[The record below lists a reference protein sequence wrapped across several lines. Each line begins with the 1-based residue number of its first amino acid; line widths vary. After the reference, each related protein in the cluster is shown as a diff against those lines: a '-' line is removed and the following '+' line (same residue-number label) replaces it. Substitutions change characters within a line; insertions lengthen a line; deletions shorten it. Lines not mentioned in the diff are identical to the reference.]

1 LFHPGNRTHSR
12 QAKRINSYNLADYVF
27 CGFFR
32 INLYIE
38 GGILSEL
45 SSKLSDN
52 FRRIF
57 NDEMLKLKAK
67 SVGFLKRDSKF
78 SPIAF
83 LDTLLYI
90 ASQTE
95 ICSLVQAS
103 TRVQDYN
110 GVSISKQGVDSRFN
124 EKSVEFVKG
133 VFKECLENEFNKVIA
148 PSFFSAFSRVLIK
161 DATRFIIPDKLAE
174 HFKGAGSRN
183 GKCKAAVGI
192 QYEYDIK
199 NGKTTDLEVTD
210 ATRCDLTDAKETRF
224 DVRPGDLIIR
234 DLGYFSLS
242 ILAEFDRKN
251 AFFLS
256 RLNVKC
262 NVFEDEK
269 GPPISFKEIYK
280 YMSKNKIPLLEEFVF
295 TGVKEKLPVRM
306 VVQLVSDDVYEKRI
320 RKIEKQ
326 NKTDGYNTSD
336 DYKARCRLNI
346 FITNVDTKD
355 LAKEDVYA
363 AYKIRWQIELMFK
376 HWKSTCKIHNF
387 QPMKYERFTCLLY
400 AKLIL
405 IVLNLQLIRN
415 FQSYYFTEHKKLLS
429 EDKCF
434 KTLTKGFERLLR
446 IIKKESTESVNELL
460 KIAEL
465 FSREHW
471 KEKRI
476 DRVNYLEIISLFTCI
491 SDN

>member
-1 LFHPGNRTHSR
+1 M
-12 QAKRINSYNLADYVF
+12 
-27 CGFFR
+27 
-32 INLYIE
+32 YIE

-57 NDEMLKLKAK
+57 NDEFLKSMAK

-83 LDTLLYI
+83 LDTLLYS

-95 ICSLVQAS
+95 ICSLGEAS

-124 EKSVEFVKG
+124 EKSVEFVKS
-133 VFKECLENEFNKVIA
+133 VFKECLENEYNKIIA
-148 PSFFSAFSRVLIK
+148 PNFFSAFSRVLIK

-174 HFKGAGSRN
+174 HFRGSGSSN
-183 GKCKAAVGI
+183 GKCKAGVSI
-192 QYEYDIK
+192 QYEYDVK
-199 NGKTTDLEVTD
+199 NGKTTDLEVTA

-224 DVRPGDLIIR
+224 DVRPGDLVIR

-242 ILAEFDRKN
+242 ILAGFNRLR

-269 GPPISFKEIYK
+269 GFPISFKETYK
-280 YMSKNKIPLLEEFVF
+280 YMSKNKIPLLEKNVF
-295 TGVKEKLPVRM
+295 AGVKEKLPVRM
-306 VVQLVSDDVYEKRI
+306 IVQLVSDDVYEKRI

-326 NKTDGYNTSD
+326 NKTDGYKTSD

-346 FITNVDTKD
+346 FITNVDTKY

-387 QPMKYERFTCLLY
+387 QPMKYERFACLLY

-476 DRVNYLEIISLFTCI
+476 DRVNYFEIIGLFTCI
-491 SDN
+491 SDD

>member
-1 LFHPGNRTHSR
+1 M
-12 QAKRINSYNLADYVF
+12 
-27 CGFFR
+27 
-32 INLYIE
+32 YIE

-45 SSKLSDN
+45 SIKLSDN

-57 NDEMLKLKAK
+57 NDDLLKLKAK
-67 SVGFLKRDSKF
+67 SVGFLKRTSKF

-83 LDTLLYI
+83 LDTLLYS

-95 ICSLVQAS
+95 ICSLGQAS

-124 EKSVEFVKG
+124 EKSVEFVKS
-133 VFKECLENEFNKVIA
+133 VFKECLENQVNTVIA
-148 PSFFSAFSRVLIK
+148 PNFFSAFSRVLIK
-161 DATRFIIPDKLAE
+161 DATRFVIPDKLAE
-174 HFKGAGSRN
+174 HFRGSGSHN
-183 GKCKAAVGI
+183 GKCKAAVAI
-192 QYEYDIK
+192 QYELDIK
-199 NGKTTDLEVTD
+199 NGKSTDLEVTD
-210 ATRCDLTDAKETRF
+210 SIRCDLTDAKETRF
-224 DVRPGDLIIR
+224 DVRPNDLIIR

-242 ILAEFDRKN
+242 VLAYFNKLG

-262 NVFEDEK
+262 HVFEDEK
-269 GPPISFKEIYK
+269 GSPISFKETYK
-280 YMSKNKIPLLEEFVF
+280 YMSKNKIPLLEINVF
-295 TGVKEKLPVRM
+295 AGMKEKLPVRM
-306 VVQLVSDDVYEKRI
+306 VVQLVSNDVYEKRI

-326 NKTDGYNTSD
+326 NKADGYKTSD

-346 FITNVDTKD
+346 FITNVDPKD
-355 LAKEDVYA
+355 LAKEDVYP

-387 QPMKYERFTCLLY
+387 QPMKYERFTCLLF

-446 IIKKESTESVNELL
+446 IIKNESTESVNELL
-460 KIAEL
+460 KIAEM

-476 DRVNYLEIISLFTCI
+476 DRVNYFEIISLFTCI
-491 SDN
+491 SDK

>member
-1 LFHPGNRTHSR
+1 M
-12 QAKRINSYNLADYVF
+12 
-27 CGFFR
+27 
-32 INLYIE
+32 YIE

-52 FRRIF
+52 FRCLF
-57 NDEMLKLKAK
+57 SDELLKLKAK

-83 LDTLLYI
+83 LDSLLYS

-95 ICSLVQAS
+95 TCSLGQVS
-103 TRVQDYN
+103 IRVQDYN

-124 EKSVEFVKG
+124 EKSVDFMKS
-133 VFKECLENEFNKVIA
+133 VFEECLANEFHKVIA
-148 PSFFSAFSRVLIK
+148 PDFFNPFNRVLVK

-174 HFKGAGSRN
+174 HFRGMGSRN
-183 GKCKAAVGI
+183 GKCKAGVSI

-199 NGKTTDLEVTD
+199 NGQTTAMEITD
-210 ATRCDLTDAKETRF
+210 AVRCDLTDAKETRF
-224 DVRPGDLIIR
+224 DVLPGDLIIR

-242 ILAEFDRKN
+242 ILAGFDKIK

-262 NVFEDEK
+262 HVFEDEK
-269 GPPISFKEIYK
+269 GSSISFKEMYK
-280 YMSKNKIPLLEEFVF
+280 YMSKNKIPLLEKFVF
-295 TGVKEKLPVRM
+295 AGMKEKLPVRM
-306 VVQLVSDDVYEKRI
+306 VVQLVSDEVYEKRI

-326 NKTDGYNTSD
+326 NKLDGYNTSD
-336 DYKARCRLNI
+336 DYRARCRLSI

-405 IVLNLQLIRN
+405 IILNLQLIRN
-415 FQSYYFTEHKKLLS
+415 FQSYYFSEYKKLLS

-446 IIKKESTESVNELL
+446 IIKTESSESINELL

-465 FSREHW
+465 FSKEHW

-491 SDN
+491 CDN

>member
-1 LFHPGNRTHSR
+1 
-12 QAKRINSYNLADYVF
+12 V
-27 CGFFR
+27 
-32 INLYIE
+32 YIE

-52 FRRIF
+52 FRCIF
-57 NDEMLKLKAK
+57 NDKLLKLKAK
-67 SVGFLKRDSKF
+67 SVGFLKRDSKY

-95 ICSLVQAS
+95 TCSLGQAS

-110 GVSISKQGVDSRFN
+110 GVSISKQGLDSRFN
-124 EKSVEFVKG
+124 EKSVEYVKS
-133 VFKECLENEFNKVIA
+133 VFKECLENEYNKVIT
-148 PSFFSAFSRVLIK
+148 PNFFSAYNRVLIK
-161 DATRFIIPDKLAE
+161 DATRFIIPNKLAE
-174 HFKGAGSRN
+174 HFKGMGSSN
-183 GKCKAAVGI
+183 GKCKAGVSI

-199 NGKTTDLEVTD
+199 NGKTTDLTVTD
-210 ATRCDLTDAKETRF
+210 ATRCDLTDAKETRS
-224 DVRPGDLIIR
+224 DVVAGDLVIR
-234 DLGYFSLS
+234 DLGYFSLA
-242 ILAEFDRKN
+242 ILAEFNRKK

-262 NVFEDEK
+262 HVFEDEK
-269 GPPISFKEIYK
+269 GSPISFKETYK
-280 YMSKNKIPLLEEFVF
+280 YMSKNKIPLLEKNVF
-295 TGVKEKLPVRM
+295 AGMKEKLPVRM

-326 NKTDGYNTSD
+326 NKIDGYKTSD

-387 QPMKYERFTCLLY
+387 QPMKYERFACLLY

-415 FQSYYFTEHKKLLS
+415 FQGYYFAEQKKLLS

-434 KTLTKGFERLLR
+434 KTLTKEFERLLR
-446 IIKKESTESVNELL
+446 IIKNESTESVNELL
-460 KIAEL
+460 KTAKL

-476 DRVNYLEIISLFTCI
+476 DRVNYFEIISLFTCI
-491 SDN
+491 SDI

>member
-1 LFHPGNRTHSR
+1 M
-12 QAKRINSYNLADYVF
+12 
-27 CGFFR
+27 
-32 INLYIE
+32 YIE

-45 SSKLSDN
+45 SIKLSDN

-57 NDEMLKLKAK
+57 NDDLLKLKAK
-67 SVGFLKRDSKF
+67 SVGLLRRDSKF

-83 LDTLLYI
+83 LDTLLYS

-95 ICSLVQAS
+95 ICSLGQAS

-124 EKSVEFVKG
+124 EKSVEFVKS
-133 VFKECLENEFNKVIA
+133 VFKECLENQVNTVIA
-148 PSFFSAFSRVLIK
+148 PNFFSAFSRVLIK
-161 DATRFIIPDKLAE
+161 DATRFVIPDKLAE
-174 HFKGAGSRN
+174 HFRGSGSHN
-183 GKCKAAVGI
+183 GKCKAAVAI
-192 QYEYDIK
+192 QYELDIK
-199 NGKTTDLEVTD
+199 NGKSTDLEVTD
-210 ATRCDLTDAKETRF
+210 SIRCDLTDAKETRF
-224 DVRPGDLIIR
+224 DVRPNDLIIR

-242 ILAEFDRKN
+242 VLADFNKLG

-262 NVFEDEK
+262 HVFEDEK
-269 GPPISFKEIYK
+269 GSPISFKETYK
-280 YMSKNKIPLLEEFVF
+280 YMSKNKIPLLEINVF
-295 TGVKEKLPVRM
+295 AGMKEKLPVRM
-306 VVQLVSDDVYEKRI
+306 VVQLVSNDVYEKRI

-326 NKTDGYNTSD
+326 NKADGYKTSD

-346 FITNVDTKD
+346 FITNVDPKD
-355 LAKEDVYA
+355 LAKEDVYP

-387 QPMKYERFTCLLY
+387 QPMKYERFTCLLF

-446 IIKKESTESVNELL
+446 IIKNESTESVNELL
-460 KIAEL
+460 KIAEM

-476 DRVNYLEIISLFTCI
+476 DRVNYFEIISLFTCI
-491 SDN
+491 SDK

>member
-1 LFHPGNRTHSR
+1 
-12 QAKRINSYNLADYVF
+12 
-27 CGFFR
+27 
-32 INLYIE
+32 LYIE

-45 SSKLSDN
+45 SIKLSDN

-57 NDEMLKLKAK
+57 NDDLLKLKAK
-67 SVGFLKRDSKF
+67 SVGLLRRDSKF

-83 LDTLLYI
+83 LDTLLYS

-95 ICSLVQAS
+95 ICSLGQAS

-124 EKSVEFVKG
+124 EKSVEFVKS
-133 VFKECLENEFNKVIA
+133 VFKECLENQVNTVIA
-148 PSFFSAFSRVLIK
+148 PNFFSAFSRVLIK
-161 DATRFIIPDKLAE
+161 DATRFVIPDKLAE
-174 HFKGAGSRN
+174 HFRGSGSHN
-183 GKCKAAVGI
+183 GKCKAAVAI
-192 QYEYDIK
+192 QYELDIK
-199 NGKTTDLEVTD
+199 NGKSTDLEVTD
-210 ATRCDLTDAKETRF
+210 SIRCDLTDAKETRF
-224 DVRPGDLIIR
+224 DVRPNDLIIR

-242 ILAEFDRKN
+242 VLADFNKLG

-262 NVFEDEK
+262 HVFEDEK
-269 GPPISFKEIYK
+269 GSPISFKETYK
-280 YMSKNKIPLLEEFVF
+280 YMSKNKIPLLEINVF
-295 TGVKEKLPVRM
+295 AGMKEKLPVRM
-306 VVQLVSDDVYEKRI
+306 VVQLVSNDVYEKRI

-326 NKTDGYNTSD
+326 NKADGYKTSD

-346 FITNVDTKD
+346 FITNVDPKD
-355 LAKEDVYA
+355 LAKEDVYP

-387 QPMKYERFTCLLY
+387 QPMKYERFTCLLF

-446 IIKKESTESVNELL
+446 IIKNESTESVNELL
-460 KIAEL
+460 KIAEM

-476 DRVNYLEIISLFTCI
+476 DRVNYFEIISLFTCI
-491 SDN
+491 SDK

>member
-1 LFHPGNRTHSR
+1 M
-12 QAKRINSYNLADYVF
+12 
-27 CGFFR
+27 
-32 INLYIE
+32 YIE
-38 GGILSEL
+38 GDILSEL

-52 FRRIF
+52 FHRIF
-57 NDEMLKLKAK
+57 NDKLLKLKAK

-83 LDTLLYI
+83 LDTLLYSG
-90 ASQTE
+90 SQTE
-95 ICSLVQAS
+95 ICSLGQAS

-124 EKSVEFVKG
+124 EKSVEFVKS
-133 VFKECLENEFNKVIA
+133 VFKECLENEYNKVIA
-148 PSFFSAFSRVLIK
+148 PNFFSAFSRVLVK
-161 DATRFIIPDKLAE
+161 DATRFIIPDKLAD
-174 HFKGAGSRN
+174 HFRGMGSRA
-183 GKCKAAVGI
+183 GKSKAAVAI

-210 ATRCDLTDAKETRF
+210 SVRCDLTDAKETRF

-242 ILAEFDRKN
+242 ILAEFNRIK

-262 NVFEDEK
+262 NVFEDET
-269 GPPISFKEIYK
+269 GSPISFNKMYK
-280 YMSKNKIPLLEEFVF
+280 YMSKNKIPLLEKSVF
-295 TGVKEKLPVRM
+295 AGVKEKLPVRM
-306 VVQLVSDDVYEKRI
+306 VVQLVSDEVYEKRI
-320 RKIEKQ
+320 RKIENQ
-326 NKTDGYNTSD
+326 NKIDGYKTSD

-346 FITNVDTKD
+346 FITNVETED
-355 LAKEDVYA
+355 LAKEDIYA

-387 QPMKYERFTCLLY
+387 QPMKYERFACLLY

-415 FQSYYFTEHKKLLS
+415 FQSFYFAEHKKLLS

-446 IIKKESTESVNELL
+446 IIKNESTESVNELL

-476 DRVNYLEIISLFTCI
+476 YRVNYFEIISLFTCI

>member
-1 LFHPGNRTHSR
+1 
-12 QAKRINSYNLADYVF
+12 
-27 CGFFR
+27 
-32 INLYIE
+32 
-38 GGILSEL
+38 
-45 SSKLSDN
+45 
-52 FRRIF
+52 
-57 NDEMLKLKAK
+57 M
-67 SVGFLKRDSKF
+67 
-78 SPIAF
+78 
-83 LDTLLYI
+83 
-90 ASQTE
+90 
-95 ICSLVQAS
+95 
-103 TRVQDYN
+103 
-110 GVSISKQGVDSRFN
+110 SISKQGVDSRFN
-124 EKSVEFVKG
+124 DKSVEFVKS
-133 VFKECLENEFNKVIA
+133 VFKECLENEYNKVIA
-148 PSFFSAFSRVLIK
+148 PNFFSAFSRVLVK
-161 DATRFIIPDKLAE
+161 DATRFIIPDKLAD
-174 HFKGAGSRN
+174 HFRGMGSRA
-183 GKCKAAVGI
+183 GKCKAAVAI

-210 ATRCDLTDAKETRF
+210 SVRCDLTDAKETRF

-234 DLGYFSLS
+234 DLGYFALS
-242 ILAEFDRKN
+242 ILAEFNRIK

-256 RLNVKC
+256 RLNVVKC
-262 NVFEDEK
+262 NVFEDETES
-269 GPPISFKEIYK
+269 PISFKKMYK
-280 YMSKNKIPLLEEFVF
+280 YMIKNKIPLLEKSVF
-295 TGVKEKLPVRM
+295 AGVKEKLPVRM
-306 VVQLVSDDVYEKRI
+306 VVQLVSDEVYEKRI

-326 NKTDGYNTSD
+326 NKIDGYKTSD

-346 FITNVDTKD
+346 FITNVETED

-387 QPMKYERFTCLLY
+387 QPMKYERFACLLY

-415 FQSYYFTEHKKLLS
+415 FQSFYFAEHKKLLS

-446 IIKKESTESVNELL
+446 IIKNESAESVYELL

-476 DRVNYLEIISLFTCI
+476 DRVNYFEIIHLFTCI

>member
-1 LFHPGNRTHSR
+1 M
-12 QAKRINSYNLADYVF
+12 Q
-27 CGFFR
+27 
-32 INLYIE
+32 
-38 GGILSEL
+38 
-45 SSKLSDN
+45 
-52 FRRIF
+52 
-57 NDEMLKLKAK
+57 LKAK
-67 SVGFLKRDSKF
+67 TVGFFKRESKF
-78 SPIAF
+78 SPNAF
-83 LDTLLYI
+83 LDTLLYC

-95 ICSLVQAS
+95 TCSLGQTS

-110 GVSISKQGVDSRFN
+110 RVSISKQGIDSRFN
-124 EKSVEFVKG
+124 EKSVDFVKII
-133 VFKECLENEFNKVIA
+133 FKECLENEFHNVIA
-148 PSFFSAFSRVLIK
+148 PDFFKAFSRVLIK
-161 DATRFIIPDKLAE
+161 DATRFIIPNKLAAFYRGMGNHNE
-174 HFKGAGSRN
+174 
-183 GKCKAAVGI
+183 KCKAGVSI

-199 NGKTTDLEVTD
+199 NGRTTALEITD
-210 ATRCDLTDAKETRF
+210 ATRCDLRDAKETRC
-224 DVRPGDLIIR
+224 DVLPGDLIIR

-242 ILAEFDRKN
+242 ILAEFKRNN

-262 NVFEDEK
+262 HVFEDEK
-269 GPPISFKEIYK
+269 GSPISFKEMHK
-280 YMSKNKIPLLEEFVF
+280 YMIKNKIPLLEKYVF
-295 TGVKEKLPVRM
+295 AGMKEKLPVRM
-306 VVQLVSDDVYEKRI
+306 VVQLVPDEVYQKRI

-326 NKTDGYNTSD
+326 NKIDGHNTSD

-346 FITNVDTKD
+346 FITNVEPKD
-355 LAKEDVYA
+355 LANEDVYA

-415 FQSYYFTEHKKLLS
+415 FQSYYFYECKKLLS

-446 IIKKESTESVNELL
+446 VIKAKSIESVNELL

-465 FSREHW
+465 LSKEHW

-476 DRVNYLEIISLFTCI
+476 ERVNYFEIINLFTCI
-491 SDN
+491 SDI

>member
-1 LFHPGNRTHSR
+1 
-12 QAKRINSYNLADYVF
+12 
-27 CGFFR
+27 
-32 INLYIE
+32 LYIE

-446 IIKKESTESVNELL
+446 IIKKESTESITELL

-476 DRVNYLEIISLFTCI
+476 DRVNYFEIISLFTCI

>member
-1 LFHPGNRTHSR
+1 
-12 QAKRINSYNLADYVF
+12 V
-27 CGFFR
+27 
-32 INLYIE
+32 YIE

-57 NDEMLKLKAK
+57 NDELLKLKAK

-83 LDTLLYI
+83 LDTLLFA

-95 ICSLVQAS
+95 FCSLGQSS

-124 EKSVEFVKG
+124 EKSVEFVKS
-133 VFKECLENEFNKVIA
+133 VFKDCLENEVNKVIT
-148 PSFFSAFSRVLIK
+148 PNFFSAFSRVLIK
-161 DATRFIIPDKLAE
+161 DATRFIIPDKLADY
-174 HFKGAGSRN
+174 FRGMGSSN
-183 GKCKAAVGI
+183 GKCKAAVAI

-199 NGKTTDLEVTD
+199 NGKTMDLEVTESV
-210 ATRCDLTDAKETRF
+210 RCDLIDAKETRF
-224 DVRPGDLIIR
+224 DVRPNDLIIR
-234 DLGYFSLS
+234 DLGYFSLA
-242 ILAEFDRKN
+242 ILAEFNRIK

-262 NVFEDEK
+262 HVFEDEK
-269 GPPISFKEIYK
+269 GSPISFKETYK
-280 YMSKNKIPLLEEFVF
+280 YMSKNKIPLLEINVF
-295 TGVKEKLPVRM
+295 AGMKEKLPVRM

-326 NKTDGYNTSD
+326 NKTDGYKTSD

-346 FITNVDTKD
+346 FITNVNPKD

-415 FQSYYFTEHKKLLS
+415 FQSYYFTEKKMLLS

-446 IIKKESTESVNELL
+446 IIKKESTESVNEIL

-471 KEKRI
+471 KEKRK
-476 DRVNYLEIISLFTCI
+476 DRVNYFEIISLFTCI
-491 SDN
+491 SDK

>member
-1 LFHPGNRTHSR
+1 M
-12 QAKRINSYNLADYVF
+12 
-27 CGFFR
+27 
-32 INLYIE
+32 YIE

-45 SSKLSDN
+45 SIKLSDN

-57 NDEMLKLKAK
+57 NDDLLKLKAK
-67 SVGFLKRDSKF
+67 SVGFLRRDSKF

-83 LDTLLYI
+83 LDTLLYS

-95 ICSLVQAS
+95 TCSLGQAS

-124 EKSVEFVKG
+124 EKSVEFVKS
-133 VFKECLENEFNKVIA
+133 VFKECLENQVNTVIA
-148 PSFFSAFSRVLIK
+148 PNFFSAFSRVLIK
-161 DATRFIIPDKLAE
+161 DATRFVIPDKLAE
-174 HFKGAGSRN
+174 HFRGSGSHN
-183 GKCKAAVGI
+183 GKCKAAVAI
-192 QYEYDIK
+192 QYELDIK
-199 NGKTTDLEVTD
+199 NGKSTDLEVTD
-210 ATRCDLTDAKETRF
+210 SIRCDLTDAKETRF
-224 DVRPGDLIIR
+224 DVRPNDLIIR

-242 ILAEFDRKN
+242 VLAYFNKLG

-262 NVFEDEK
+262 HVFEDEK
-269 GPPISFKEIYK
+269 GSPISFKETYK
-280 YMSKNKIPLLEEFVF
+280 YMSKNKIPLLEINVF
-295 TGVKEKLPVRM
+295 AGMKEKLPVRM
-306 VVQLVSDDVYEKRI
+306 VVQLVSNDVYEKRI

-326 NKTDGYNTSD
+326 NKADGYKTSD

-346 FITNVDTKD
+346 FITNVDPKD
-355 LAKEDVYA
+355 LAKEDVYP

-387 QPMKYERFTCLLY
+387 QPMKYERFTCLLF

-446 IIKKESTESVNELL
+446 IIKNESTESVNELL
-460 KIAEL
+460 KIAEM

-476 DRVNYLEIISLFTCI
+476 DRVNYFEIISLFTCI
-491 SDN
+491 SDK

>member
-1 LFHPGNRTHSR
+1 
-12 QAKRINSYNLADYVF
+12 
-27 CGFFR
+27 
-32 INLYIE
+32 
-38 GGILSEL
+38 
-45 SSKLSDN
+45 
-52 FRRIF
+52 
-57 NDEMLKLKAK
+57 MLKLKAK
-67 SVGFLKRDSKF
+67 SVGFLKRTSKF

-83 LDTLLYI
+83 LDTLLYS

-95 ICSLVQAS
+95 ICSLGQAS

-124 EKSVEFVKG
+124 EKSVEFVKS
-133 VFKECLENEFNKVIA
+133 VFKECLENQVNTVIA
-148 PSFFSAFSRVLIK
+148 PNFFSAFSRVLIK
-161 DATRFIIPDKLAE
+161 DATRFVIPDKLAE
-174 HFKGAGSRN
+174 HFRGSGSHN
-183 GKCKAAVGI
+183 GKCKAAVAI
-192 QYEYDIK
+192 QYELDIK
-199 NGKTTDLEVTD
+199 NGKSTDLEVTD
-210 ATRCDLTDAKETRF
+210 SIRCDLTDAKETRF
-224 DVRPGDLIIR
+224 DVRPNDLIIR

-242 ILAEFDRKN
+242 VLAYFNKLG

-262 NVFEDEK
+262 HVFEDEK
-269 GPPISFKEIYK
+269 GSPISFKETYK
-280 YMSKNKIPLLEEFVF
+280 YMSKNKIPLLEINVF
-295 TGVKEKLPVRM
+295 AGMKEKLPVRM
-306 VVQLVSDDVYEKRI
+306 VVQLVSNDVYEKRI

-326 NKTDGYNTSD
+326 NKADGYKTSD

-346 FITNVDTKD
+346 FITNVDPKD
-355 LAKEDVYA
+355 LAKEDVYP

-387 QPMKYERFTCLLY
+387 QPMKYERFTCLLF

-446 IIKKESTESVNELL
+446 IIKNESTESVNELL
-460 KIAEL
+460 KIAEM

-476 DRVNYLEIISLFTCI
+476 DRVNYFEIISLFTCI
-491 SDN
+491 SDK